1 MRPRLLIQIH
11 VPTRVPTAVVIGV
24 VMITIMMTTAALA
37 TAQSVS
43 PDALYERG
51 MDAITGIGTSRNDLA
66 GIDYFKRSAD
76 LGYGPAQIAL
86 AYYYE
91 MGTVITGNQGQPSL
105 DLYKKAAQ
113 QGDPLAAWLTGR
125 RYFLG
130 NGVGRDLDAARKWL
144 KLAADQ
150 NNAFGAY
157 YLGRLMADR
166 DYTKA
171 PALYKLAAD
180 QGLPQAQYLY
190 GKALNDGR
198 GIAQDRF
205 TAYVWLTIAVDA
217 GYTAAAPD
225 LNALH
230 SSGLLSLDE
239 IGQAKNKARELE
251 QVVIR
256 AVTARGCS
264 GWDGEFAE
272 FPAPPPPSLQRF
284 CH

>member
-1 MRPRLLIQIH
+1 MCIIMRRTVLFSIFVLFS
-11 VPTRVPTAVVIGV
+11 
-24 VMITIMMTTAALA
+24 VMAM
-37 TAQSVS
+37 AQSSS

-51 MDAITGIGTSRNDLA
+51 MDAITGVGPTRNDLQ
-66 GIDYFKRSAD
+66 GIDFFKRSAD

-86 AYYYE
+86 GYYYE
-91 MGTVITGNQGQPSL
+91 TGTVVAGSQSDSV
-105 DLYKKAAQ
+105 DLYKKAAR
-113 QGDPLAAWLTGR
+113 QGDPLAAWLAGR

-130 NGVGRDLDAARKWL
+130 SGIPRDPEAAQKWL
-144 KLAADQ
+144 KMAADQ

-171 PALYKLAAD
+171 PALYKIAAE
-180 QGLPQAQYLY
+180 QGLPQAQYFY
-190 GKALNDGR
+190 GKALKDGR
-198 GIAQDRF
+198 GVAQDRF

-217 GYTAAAPD
+217 GYAAAGTD
-225 LNALH
+225 L
-230 SSGLLSLDE
+230 GELDGGGFLTTAQISE
-239 IGQAKNKARELE
+239 AKAKARDME

-264 GWDGEFAE
+264 GWDGEFDE
-272 FPAPPPPSLQRF
+272 FPTPPPPKLQRF